1 MTNKKNAKRAAA
13 LEACIQLHKCGELDN
28 NLLPLKKEFNEED
41 VSYLFE
47 HWPSEREPEA
57 GNKKKKRLY
66 DREIAACVQGE
77 IQENQTLYLHVI
89 KLNPLYKRQEDFNQA
104 IVYDL
109 YKTMLCFGFL
119 TPHPLPDLCKFPIF
133 DSNGSI
139 EVDIKINVKQR
150 TFTREQ
156 MMAIREFHY
165 LIFNDL
171 LEILKPFLIFDNS
184 GKKSEML
191 LVAPVQDVFDV
202 DVDFDV
208 IHKHNALKN
217 KSLEPSC
224 SERLNLRVTE
234 EAYLHKIVS
243 PWYRSQPT
251 MYVVTR
257 VCLDKNALSSFPNQD
272 YSTFVSYYEDKHSRK
287 ILNPSQPL
295 LIVKGL
301 AARLNAFKPR
311 GREGK
316 KKREKRYEELE
327 EYLIPELVVKQDF
340 PSCLWIQ
347 ARFLPSI
354 LSRVAYILKLQ
365 QLQDRIA
372 REIRANEKYLR
383 NCPPLQLDVHL
394 LNYVPNDLQLITP
407 TDTSISMT
415 DGSSLP
421 LEAPGALLTQQH
433 NKDFA
438 MKMLEAEYS
447 WRSIEEP
454 KDIER
459 EIGVTVMDIEYYETF
474 IAQKTSKQTRLL
486 KNESP
491 VKNQN
496 LLAIAYD
503 KKFEEKE
510 LQILAIRFDNQCP
523 NLCDFYKAMTAA
535 EANDIVNL
543 ERLETLGDSFLKLIS
558 SLYIYFKFP
567 NYNEGKSTTLK
578 GKIVSNKNL
587 YYLAI
592 RKSLGGI
599 LKNSDLSPRDEWVP
613 PCFCIP
619 QMINNSIKNREYSV
633 NSLFN
638 CNISPTEQITGNL
651 TRRTLDDMIHEAI
664 TVDEENSYASMCSF
678 LNKQYVSDKSMADS
692 VEALLGAHFQSGGI
706 KGELGFDTQ
715 TFYFLQNV
723 NVFLGGIKFVE
734 WIGILPAS
742 ENVQNLIESSVVDP
756 ILDKNATLA
765 NVNFHLPQWQEFEKR
780 LGYHF
785 NNRAFLLQALTH
797 SSYSPNRV
805 TQSYE
810 RLEFIGDAI
819 LDFLITCYIYEHC
832 GVLNPG
838 EVTDLRSA
846 LVNNNTFASLVVRC
860 GFHKFLLMIN
870 LKLQGH
876 IDKFAEYLATKN
888 HVIDDEVLILLEEK
902 DLNMAEYVDVP
913 KVLGDVFEALA
924 GAVYLDS
931 NKDLKTVWRVFY
943 KIMWKE
949 IDLFSKNVPKNVIR
963 RLYECHTAYP
973 TFSKAIEL
981 ENKKTMVSLDFMCE
995 GRKKRVYGFGTNKIM
1010 AKRAAAKI
1018 ALRSLKV

>member
-1 MTNKKNAKRAAA
+1 
-13 LEACIQLHKCGELDN
+13 
-28 NLLPLKKEFNEED
+28 
-41 VSYLFE
+41 
-47 HWPSEREPEA
+47 
-57 GNKKKKRLY
+57 
-66 DREIAACVQGE
+66 
-77 IQENQTLYLHVI
+77 
-89 KLNPLYKRQEDFNQA
+89 
-104 IVYDL
+104 
-109 YKTMLCFGFL
+109 
-119 TPHPLPDLCKFPIF
+119 
-133 DSNGSI
+133 
-139 EVDIKINVKQR
+139 
-150 TFTREQ
+150 
-156 MMAIREFHY
+156 
-165 LIFNDL
+165 
-171 LEILKPFLIFDNS
+171 
-184 GKKSEML
+184 
-191 LVAPVQDVFDV
+191 
-202 DVDFDV
+202 
-208 IHKHNALKN
+208 
-217 KSLEPSC
+217 
-224 SERLNLRVTE
+224 
-234 EAYLHKIVS
+234 
-243 PWYRSQPT
+243 
-251 MYVVTR
+251 
-257 VCLDKNALSSFPNQD
+257 
-272 YSTFVSYYEDKHSRK
+272 
-287 ILNPSQPL
+287 
-295 LIVKGL
+295 
-301 AARLNAFKPR
+301 
-311 GREGK
+311 
-316 KKREKRYEELE
+316 
-327 EYLIPELVVKQDF
+327 
-340 PSCLWIQ
+340 
-347 ARFLPSI
+347 
-354 LSRVAYILKLQ
+354 
-365 QLQDRIA
+365 
-372 REIRANEKYLR
+372 
-383 NCPPLQLDVHL
+383 LQLDVHL

-706 KGELGFDTQ
+706 RGELGFDTQ
-715 TFYFLQNV
+715 PIFLCN
-723 NVFLGGIKFVE
+723 
-734 WIGILPAS
+734 
-742 ENVQNLIESSVVDP
+742 
-756 ILDKNATLA
+756 
-765 NVNFHLPQWQEFEKR
+765 
-780 LGYHF
+780 
-785 NNRAFLLQALTH
+785 
-797 SSYSPNRV
+797 
-805 TQSYE
+805 
-810 RLEFIGDAI
+810 
-819 LDFLITCYIYEHC
+819 
-832 GVLNPG
+832 
-838 EVTDLRSA
+838 
-846 LVNNNTFASLVVRC
+846 
-860 GFHKFLLMIN
+860 
-870 LKLQGH
+870 
-876 IDKFAEYLATKN
+876 
-888 HVIDDEVLILLEEK
+888 
-902 DLNMAEYVDVP
+902 
-913 KVLGDVFEALA
+913 
-924 GAVYLDS
+924 
-931 NKDLKTVWRVFY
+931 
-943 KIMWKE
+943 
-949 IDLFSKNVPKNVIR
+949 
-963 RLYECHTAYP
+963 
-973 TFSKAIEL
+973 
-981 ENKKTMVSLDFMCE
+981 
-995 GRKKRVYGFGTNKIM
+995 
-1010 AKRAAAKI
+1010 
-1018 ALRSLKV
+1018 